1 MIKYIITF
9 SNQKGGVGKTTL
21 SREIAI
27 FLASTGAEILVI
39 DVDPQANLTKSLTD
53 KQPNGLYEAL
63 TGSDYKILEVKR
75 NLYLLSGSIKL
86 AALEKSLIGEIDA
99 HTRIRQLLTQDLFKD
114 FQFIILDTPP
124 SLGVLTINA
133 LTAASNLIIPMSPA
147 LYSMQGTNDLMAT
160 VTKVKQNLNPDLNLL
175 GVIINGFDSIPVI
188 TRQIREEIT
197 SSFGDYV
204 FNSVLSKSIKIEE
217 AIAQK
222 NGLITLTR
230 GKVKDEIITIGEEL
244 IQRLE
249 PVQSGVEGGA
259 C

>member
-1 MIKYIITF
+1 MKTQILSF

-27 FLASTGAEILVI
+27 YLASTGAQTLVV
-39 DVDPQANLTKSLTD
+39 DVDPQGNLSKSLTD
-53 KQPNGLYEAL
+53 KQPQGLYEAL
-63 TGSDYKILEVKR
+63 SGLDFKVLEVKR

-99 HTRIRQLLTQDLFKD
+99 HTRIKELLEQDIFKD

-133 LTAASNLIIPMSPA
+133 LTAATNLIIPMSPA
-147 LYSMQGTNDLMAT
+147 LYSMQGTNDLMET
-160 VTKVKQNLNPDLNLL
+160 VTKVKQNLNSDLNLL

-188 TRQIREEIT
+188 TRQIRNEIMT
-197 SSFGDYV
+197 SFGDYV
-204 FNSVLSKSIKIEE
+204 FQSVLSKSIKIEE

-244 IQRLE
+244 ISRLE
-249 PVQSGVEGGA
+249 A
-259 C
+259 IC